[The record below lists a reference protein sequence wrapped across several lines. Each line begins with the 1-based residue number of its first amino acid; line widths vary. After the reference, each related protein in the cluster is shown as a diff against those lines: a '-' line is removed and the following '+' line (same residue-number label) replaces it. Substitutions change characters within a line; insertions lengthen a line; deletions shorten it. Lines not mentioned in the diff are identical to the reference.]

1 MPKMKSNRAAKKR
14 FKVSASGKV
23 KRQHAFASHIF
34 TTKPKGRKRRLRKAD
49 LVNAADMRRVKRML
63 MI

>member
-14 FKVSASGKV
+14 FKVSSSGKI
-23 KRQHAFASHIF
+23 KRQHAYASHIF

-49 LVNAADMRRVKRML
+49 FVNAADMRRVKRMI
-63 MI
+63 MT